1 MGILN
6 AFLLNFTNAFM
17 SSASSILASKF
28 SLISFR
34 KYGDTLSMFS
44 FFYLKKIVFLFK
56 KKKKGRKKTAT
67 NFEPW
72 SESRKSEQRG
82 WFSYI
87 KWVLGWL
94 FSWAWYKHN
103 LKDPAIFRSWIL
115 NKVSELTPKFQFFW
129 GTYFYLSNQDLAKK
143 DSQTRFANFD

>member
-44 FFYLKKIVFLFK
+44 FFYLKKIVFYLK
-56 KKKKGRKKTAT
+56 KRKK
-67 NFEPW
+67 E
-72 SESRKSEQRG
+72 EK
-82 WFSYI
+82 
-87 KWVLGWL
+87 KLL
-94 FSWAWYKHN
+94 
-103 LKDPAIFRSWIL
+103 LIL
-115 NKVSELTPKFQFFW
+115 SLEVKVEKVNKGVDFLT
-129 GTYFYLSNQDLAKK
+129 LSG
-143 DSQTRFANFD
+143 F